1 MNLPTTIISIIE
13 NLVLMLPALLVV
25 AYVTVAE
32 RKTMASMQRRLGPNA
47 VGYYGLLQA
56 FADALKLILK
66 EYVAPTQANLIL
78 FFLGPV
84 VTLIFA
90 LLGYAVIPYGPGL
103 SLGDMELGILFMLA
117 VSSLSTYGI
126 LLAGFSFF
134 FRSIIYI
141 LNLLIRNTCSANFIY
156 TYMKLRNES
165 RQPLVYLCF
174 DVEKASGEGASSV
187 SNIKQKFI
195 VTKTALNYNTYRL
208 QHFNMSRKKAAD
220 QARCFIHTTGDNNNS
235 NINKEQCIQDLFK
248 DRIAPVI
255 PFDRNLIKG
264 SCLNYT
270 DKICKAKFH
279 KKWGS
284 KVGIYLIEYKYYP
297 NIYYIGRTN
306 LFKKRL
312 FEHSKAESN
321 SKFHLFMRL
330 MGIEHFN
337 IHILEVCAETK
348 LGERETYYLQK
359 YVPILN
365 SVFSST
371 ITEGVIKQTLLL
383 KLKDLRGAWSIK
395 YSGSSLVYV
404 YEWTEIGINRQ
415 PTIYNSSNEASR
427 SLSYPIS
434 GILRYKNTSIPYRG
448 KLFFNY
454 PITEFNQVFEQTKK
468 LTPKGL
474 LNRVISTQVWAYD
487 AINLELIK
495 GSPFPSINKAAKALG
510 IPRATLDLVL
520 DKARTAGSKA
530 IYAYSRRLSVEDLK
544 PLLAKVGYLQLG
556 LKVPV
561 YVYDANNLEL
571 VNNAPFDSLLE
582 TANYFGVD
590 YRTIARHLNTNK
602 AIKRSGRLVY
612 LFKNKLD
619 VQLSKQLLAAR
630 KIGDSRNYNTKVWA
644 YKADSLELIN
654 NCPFDSISSAVN
666 YIGIDKSTIYRNLD
680 SSKPVVLRKVKL
692 TVYFLTK
699 EMSSDFKEKKV

>member
-1 MNLPTTIISIIE
+1 MNS
-13 NLVLMLPALLVV
+13 
-25 AYVTVAE
+25 
-32 RKTMASMQRRLGPNA
+32 
-47 VGYYGLLQA
+47 YYGLLQA
-56 FADALKLILK
+56 FADALKLLLK
-66 EYVAPTQANLIL
+66 EYVAPTQSNIVL

-84 VTLIFA
+84 ITLIFA
-90 LLGYAVIPYGPGL
+90 LLAYAVIPYGPGL
-103 SLGDMELGILFMLA
+103 TINDMNLGIFYLLA
-117 VSSLSTYGI
+117 VSSLATYGI
-126 LLAGFSFF
+126 LLAGFPNFST
-134 FRSIIYI
+134 Y
-141 LNLLIRNTCSANFIY
+141 LHTKNNLKGYPVRTYCTPRGTQSSLTSL
-156 TYMKLRNES
+156 YMKSTSFRTHLSVLSLRE
-165 RQPLVYLCF
+165 L
-174 DVEKASGEGASSV
+174 A
-187 SNIKQKFI
+187 
-195 VTKTALNYNTYRL
+195 
-208 QHFNMSRKKAAD
+208 SRK
-220 QARCFIHTTGDNNNS
+220 CFIHTSQVNNKNNN
-235 NINKEQCIQDLFK
+235 NKEEYIQDLFK

-270 DKICKAKFH
+270 DKVSKAKFL
-279 KKWGS
+279 KEWGS

-306 LFKKRL
+306 QIKKRL
-312 FEHSKAESN
+312 YEHSKAESN

-330 MGIEHFN
+330 IGIEHFN

-359 YVPILN
+359 YIPILN

-383 KLKDLRGAWSIK
+383 KLKDLRAIK
-395 YSGSSLVYV
+395 RGKDSKAILVYV
-404 YEWTEIGINRQ
+404 YEWTVKGINQQ

-454 PITEFNQVFEQTKK
+454 PITDFNFVFEESKK

-487 AINLELIK
+487 ALNLELIK
-495 GSPFPSINKAAKALG
+495 GSPFASKSIAAKTLG
-510 IPRATLDLVL
+510 IPRATLDIVL
-520 DKARTAGSKA
+520 DKGRTAGSKA
-530 IYAYSRRLSVEDLK
+530 IYAYSRPLSVKEIESLI
-544 PLLAKVGYLQLG
+544 AKVENLQLG

-561 YVYDANNLEL
+561 YVYDANTLEL
-571 VNNAPFDSLLE
+571 VNNAPFDSLLD
-582 TANYFGVD
+582 TANYFGVE

-602 AIKRSGRLVY
+602 AIKRGDILVY
-612 LFKNKLD
+612 FFKKKLD
-619 VQLSKQLLAAR
+619 AQLSKQLLAAN
-630 KIGDSRNYNTKVWA
+630 KITIGDSRNYNTKVWV

-654 NCPFDSISSAVN
+654 NRPFDSFFSAVS
-666 YIGIDKSTIYRNLD
+666 YLGIARSTLYRNLD
-680 SSKPVVLRKVKL
+680 TVKPVVLRKVKL

-699 EMSSDFKEKKV
+699 EMSSELKNKIKKG